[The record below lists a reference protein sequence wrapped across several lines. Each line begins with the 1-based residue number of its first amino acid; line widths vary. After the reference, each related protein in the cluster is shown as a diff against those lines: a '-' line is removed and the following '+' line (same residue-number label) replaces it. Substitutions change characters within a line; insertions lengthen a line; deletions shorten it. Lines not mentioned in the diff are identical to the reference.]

1 MVNYT
6 TFDLEVFFEG
16 MLELFETK
24 FNACVTEINTS
35 KALQNPDDVA
45 AKLIPDGCIFLGPF
59 ELTQIGN
66 PPLCITYDFIGNNE
80 ITENVT
86 SSQAEK
92 ITLNFM
98 VNVTD
103 NRLGNDKQVLKHL
116 LRYHRAMIKMV
127 NKNQDLFSGFGRLEV
142 DSVMPVVYDIAS
154 RKTRHA
160 GVNISMTI
168 GY

>member
-24 FNACVTEINTS
+24 FNDCLTEINTS
-35 KALQNPDDVA
+35 KALQNPDDIA
-45 AKLIPDGCIFLGPF
+45 AKLIPDGCIFLGTQN
-59 ELTQIGN
+59 LTQIGN
-66 PPLCITYDFIGNNE
+66 PPLFITYDFAGNNE

-98 VNVTD
+98 VNVID
-103 NRLGNDKQVLKHL
+103 NRLDNDKQALKHL

-127 NKNQDLFSGFGRLEV
+127 NKNQDLFSGFARLEV
-142 DSVMPVVYDIAS
+142 ESVSPAVYDIAGV
-154 RKTRHA
+154 RVRQA